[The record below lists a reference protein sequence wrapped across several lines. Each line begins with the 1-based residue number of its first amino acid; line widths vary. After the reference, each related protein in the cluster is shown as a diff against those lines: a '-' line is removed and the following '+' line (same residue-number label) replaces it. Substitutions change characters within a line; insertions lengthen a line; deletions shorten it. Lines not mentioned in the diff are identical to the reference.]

1 MTAEI
6 INGNEIASE
15 VRNEVAKKVHLLKNK
30 NEITPGLAAVLVG
43 DDPASQ
49 VYVRNKG
56 RACDEVGIYNETFR
70 LEQSATQLELIS
82 LIEKLNVDP
91 KFDGILVQLP
101 LPSHINEK
109 EVIMRL
115 EPSKDVDGLH
125 PYNVGKLLEGSPLFV
140 PATPFGVQTM
150 LLRSGYDPSGKHV
163 VIVGRSQIVGKP
175 LAALLMQ
182 KEAGA
187 NATVTLCHTG
197 TPDIAVFTRTADIL
211 VAAIGRP
218 NSITE
223 NMVSANTIVIDVGI
237 NRIPDASTNSGMR
250 LVGDVDFEAVSRKVK
265 PISPVPRG
273 VGPMTI
279 ACLLANTVTSC
290 YRYRKISD
298 PEF

>member
-6 INGNEIASE
+6 INGKEIASE
-15 VRNEVAKKVHLLKNK
+15 VRNEVAKKVQLIKNK

-223 NMVSANTIVIDVGI
+223 DMVSANTVVIDVGI
-237 NRIPDASTNSGMR
+237 NRIPDVSTKTGMR

-265 PISPVPRG
+265 AISPVPRG

-279 ACLLANTVTSC
+279 AMLLANTL
-290 YRYRKISD
+290 KAA
-298 PEF
+298 EHHNNK

>member
-82 LIEKLNVDP
+82 LIEKLNGDP

-150 LLRSGYDPSGKHV
+150 LLRSGYDPGGKHV

-237 NRIPDASTNSGMR
+237 NRIPDASTKSGMR

-265 PISPVPRG
+265 AISPVPRG

-279 ACLLANTVTSC
+279 AMLLANTL
-290 YRYRKISD
+290 KAA
-298 PEF
+298 EHHNNK

>member
-265 PISPVPRG
+265 AISPVPRG

-279 ACLLANTVTSC
+279 AMLLANTL
-290 YRYRKISD
+290 KAA
-298 PEF
+298 EHHNNK

>member
-1 MTAEI
+1 
-6 INGNEIASE
+6 
-15 VRNEVAKKVHLLKNK
+15 
-30 NEITPGLAAVLVG
+30 
-43 DDPASQ
+43 
-49 VYVRNKG
+49 
-56 RACDEVGIYNETFR
+56 
-70 LEQSATQLELIS
+70 
-82 LIEKLNVDP
+82 
-91 KFDGILVQLP
+91 
-101 LPSHINEK
+101 
-109 EVIMRL
+109 
-115 EPSKDVDGLH
+115 
-125 PYNVGKLLEGSPLFV
+125 
-140 PATPFGVQTM
+140 M

-237 NRIPDASTNSGMR
+237 NRIPDASTKSGMR
-250 LVGDVDFEAVSRKVK
+250 MVGDVDFEAVSRKVK
-265 PISPVPRG
+265 AISPVPRG

-279 ACLLANTVTSC
+279 AMLLANTL
-290 YRYRKISD
+290 KAA
-298 PEF
+298 EHHNNK

>member
-6 INGNEIASE
+6 INGKEIASE
-15 VRNEVAKKVHLLKNK
+15 VRNEVAKKVQLIKNK

-223 NMVSANTIVIDVGI
+223 DMVSANTVVIDVGI
-237 NRIPDASTNSGMR
+237 NRIPDVSTKSGMR

-265 PISPVPRG
+265 AISPVPRG

-279 ACLLANTVTSC
+279 AMLLANTL
-290 YRYRKISD
+290 KAA
-298 PEF
+298 EHHNNK

>member
-15 VRNEVAKKVHLLKNK
+15 VRNEVAKKVQLLKNK

-109 EVIMRL
+109 EVIIRL

-150 LLRSGYDPSGKHV
+150 LLRSGYDPGGKHV

-223 NMVSANTIVIDVGI
+223 DMVSANTVVIDVGI
-237 NRIPDASTNSGMR
+237 NRIPDVSTKSGMR

-265 PISPVPRG
+265 AISPVPRG

-279 ACLLANTVTSC
+279 AMLLANTL
-290 YRYRKISD
+290 KAA
-298 PEF
+298 EHHNNK

>member
-6 INGNEIASE
+6 INGKEIASE
-15 VRNEVAKKVHLLKNK
+15 VRNEVAKKVQLIKNK

-237 NRIPDASTNSGMR
+237 NRIPDASTKSGMR

-265 PISPVPRG
+265 AISPVPRG

-279 ACLLANTVTSC
+279 AMLLANTL
-290 YRYRKISD
+290 KAA
-298 PEF
+298 ENHNNK

>member
-6 INGNEIASE
+6 INGQEIASE
-15 VRNEVAKKVHLLKNK
+15 VRNEVAKKVQLLKNK

-82 LIEKLNVDP
+82 LIEKLNGDP

-109 EVIMRL
+109 EVIIRL

-223 NMVSANTIVIDVGI
+223 DMVSANTVVIDVGI
-237 NRIPDASTNSGMR
+237 NRIPDVSTKSGMR

-265 PISPVPRG
+265 AISPVPRG

-279 ACLLANTVTSC
+279 AMLLANTL
-290 YRYRKISD
+290 KAA
-298 PEF
+298 EHHNNK

>member
-82 LIEKLNVDP
+82 LIEKLNGDP

-223 NMVSANTIVIDVGI
+223 DMVSANTVVIDVGI
-237 NRIPDASTNSGMR
+237 NRIPDVSTKSGMR

-265 PISPVPRG
+265 AISPVPRG

-279 ACLLANTVTSC
+279 AMLLANTL
-290 YRYRKISD
+290 KAA
-298 PEF
+298 EHHNNK

>member
-6 INGNEIASE
+6 INGKEIASE
-15 VRNEVAKKVHLLKNK
+15 VRNEVAKKVQLIKNI
-30 NEITPGLAAVLVG
+30 NELTPGLAAVLVG

-237 NRIPDASTNSGMR
+237 NRIPDASTKSGMR

-265 PISPVPRG
+265 AISPVPRG

-279 ACLLANTVTSC
+279 AMLLANTL
-290 YRYRKISD
+290 KAA
-298 PEF
+298 ENHNNK

>member
-15 VRNEVAKKVHLLKNK
+15 VRNEVAKKVQLLKNK

-109 EVIMRL
+109 EVIIRL

-223 NMVSANTIVIDVGI
+223 DMVSANTVVIDVGI
-237 NRIPDASTNSGMR
+237 NRIPDVSTKSGMR

-265 PISPVPRG
+265 AISPVPRG

-279 ACLLANTVTSC
+279 AMLLANTL
-290 YRYRKISD
+290 KAA
-298 PEF
+298 EHHNNK

>member
-237 NRIPDASTNSGMR
+237 NRIPDVSTKSGMR

-265 PISPVPRG
+265 AISPVPRG

-279 ACLLANTVTSC
+279 AMLLANTL
-290 YRYRKISD
+290 KAA
-298 PEF
+298 EHHNNK

>member
-82 LIEKLNVDP
+82 LIEKLNGDP

-150 LLRSGYDPSGKHV
+150 LLRSGYDPGGKHV

-237 NRIPDASTNSGMR
+237 NRIPDASTKSGMR

-265 PISPVPRG
+265 AISPVPRG

-279 ACLLANTVTSC
+279 AMLLANTL
-290 YRYRKISD
+290 KAA
-298 PEF
+298 EHHNNE

>member
-6 INGNEIASE
+6 INGQEIASE
-15 VRNEVAKKVHLLKNK
+15 VRNEVAKKVQLLKNK

-109 EVIMRL
+109 EVIIRL

-223 NMVSANTIVIDVGI
+223 DMVSANTVVIDVGI
-237 NRIPDASTNSGMR
+237 NRIPDVSTKSGMR

-265 PISPVPRG
+265 AISPVPRG

-279 ACLLANTVTSC
+279 AMLLANTL
-290 YRYRKISD
+290 KAA
-298 PEF
+298 EHHNNK

>member
-30 NEITPGLAAVLVG
+30 NEISQGLAAVLAG

-237 NRIPDASTNSGMR
+237 NRIPDASTKSGMR

-265 PISPVPRG
+265 AISPVPRG

-279 ACLLANTVTSC
+279 AMLLANTL
-290 YRYRKISD
+290 KAA
-298 PEF
+298 EHHNNK

>member
-6 INGNEIASE
+6 INGQEIASE
-15 VRNEVAKKVHLLKNK
+15 VRNEVAKKVQLLKNK

-82 LIEKLNVDP
+82 LIEKLNGDP

-109 EVIMRL
+109 EVIIRL

-150 LLRSGYDPSGKHV
+150 LLRSGYDPGGKHV

-223 NMVSANTIVIDVGI
+223 DMVSANTIVIDVGI
-237 NRIPDASTNSGMR
+237 NRIPDVSTKSGMR

-265 PISPVPRG
+265 AISPVPRG

-279 ACLLANTVTSC
+279 AMLLANTL
-290 YRYRKISD
+290 KAA
-298 PEF
+298 EHHNNK

>member
-6 INGNEIASE
+6 INGQEIASE
-15 VRNEVAKKVHLLKNK
+15 VRNEVAKKVQLLKNK

-82 LIEKLNVDP
+82 LIEKLNGDP

-223 NMVSANTIVIDVGI
+223 DMVSANTIVIDVGI
-237 NRIPDASTNSGMR
+237 NRIPDVSTKSGMR

-265 PISPVPRG
+265 AISPVPRG

-279 ACLLANTVTSC
+279 AMLLANTL
-290 YRYRKISD
+290 KAA
-298 PEF
+298 EHHNNK

>member
-6 INGNEIASE
+6 INGKEIASE
-15 VRNEVAKKVHLLKNK
+15 VRNEVAKKVQLIKNK

-140 PATPFGVQTM
+140 PATPFGVHTM

-223 NMVSANTIVIDVGI
+223 DMVSANTVVIDVGI
-237 NRIPDASTNSGMR
+237 NRIPDVSTKSGMR

-265 PISPVPRG
+265 AISPVPRG

-279 ACLLANTVTSC
+279 AMLLANTL
-290 YRYRKISD
+290 KAA
-298 PEF
+298 EHHNNK

>member
-223 NMVSANTIVIDVGI
+223 DMVSANTVVIDVGI
-237 NRIPDASTNSGMR
+237 NRIPDVSTKSGMR

-265 PISPVPRG
+265 AISPVPRG

-279 ACLLANTVTSC
+279 AMLLANTL
-290 YRYRKISD
+290 KAA
-298 PEF
+298 EHHNNK

>member
-237 NRIPDASTNSGMR
+237 NRIPDASTKSGMR

-265 PISPVPRG
+265 AISPVPRG

-279 ACLLANTVTSC
+279 AMLLANTL
-290 YRYRKISD
+290 KAA
-298 PEF
+298 EHHNNK

>member
-1 MTAEI
+1 M
-6 INGNEIASE
+6 
-15 VRNEVAKKVHLLKNK
+15 LKNK

-82 LIEKLNVDP
+82 LIEKLNGDP

-150 LLRSGYDPSGKHV
+150 LLRSGYDPVSYTHL
-163 VIVGRSQIVGKP
+163 RAHQ
-175 LAALLMQ
+175 
-182 KEAGA
+182 
-187 NATVTLCHTG
+187 
-197 TPDIAVFTRTADIL
+197 TRED
-211 VAAIGRP
+211 R
-218 NSITE
+218 
-223 NMVSANTIVIDVGI
+223 
-237 NRIPDASTNSGMR
+237 GM
-250 LVGDVDFEAVSRKVK
+250 A
-265 PISPVPRG
+265 G
-273 VGPMTI
+273 VGG
-279 ACLLANTVTSC
+279 
-290 YRYRKISD
+290 KK
-298 PEF
+298 